1 MTGITRVSKES
12 VFSDLNNL
20 EVVTT
25 TSDKYQTAFGF
36 TEDEVRSALDEFGL
50 SDHMDEV
57 RDWYDGFRFGSRKDI
72 YNPWSITKYLDS
84 GKPGSYW
91 VNTSSNSMAG
101 KLIREGTPEMKIAM
115 EDLLEG
121 KQIETP
127 VDEEIVFE
135 QLDKSDTAVWS
146 LLLASGYLRVEHIR
160 DDGQEELY
168 QLSLTNFEVKRMF
181 RGMIRSW
188 FKYSSSRYNDFIKA
202 LLANDID
209 YMNEYM
215 NQIALQTFSFFDT
228 GKEASGQSEPE
239 RFYHGF
245 VLWMI
250 VDLADRYRITSNRES
265 GLGRYDVM
273 MEPLVK
279 GLPAYILEFKV
290 RKSAN

>member
-1 MTGITRVSKES
+1 MVAPTVNYEKADIEYVNGYWEKMVSFIRGFFNATFKTNPYLERGLMTGITRVSKES

-25 TSDKYQTAFGF
+25 TSDKYRTAFGF
-36 TEDEVRSALDEFGL
+36 TGEVRSALDEFGL

-84 GKPGSYW
+84 GKLGSYW

-101 KLIREGTPEMKIAM
+101 KLIREGTPEMKVAM
-115 EDLLEG
+115 EELLEG

-127 VDEEIVFE
+127 VEEEIVFE
-135 QLDKSDTAVWS
+135 QLEKSDAAVWS

-160 DDGQEELY
+160 DAGQEELY

-188 FKYSSSRYNDFIKA
+188 RTFCAVRTGTFLSWLCAGVDRRSGRQVPDH
-202 LLANDID
+202 
-209 YMNEYM
+209 
-215 NQIALQTFSFFDT
+215 LQQR
-228 GKEASGQSEPE
+228 EWSGT
-239 RFYHGF
+239 
-245 VLWMI
+245 V
-250 VDLADRYRITSNRES
+250 
-265 GLGRYDVM
+265 
-273 MEPLVK
+273 
-279 GLPAYILEFKV
+279 
-290 RKSAN
+290 